1 MIWVGLYLLIGLVL
15 SLIVI
20 LYIGI
25 RYKSFLNFAIE
36 KQLSEDTLFLLKENP
51 TTMVTVITL
60 LIILL
65 WPYIAYNS
73 LRKG

>member
-1 MIWVGLYLLIGLVL
+1 MIWVGLYLLIGLAL

-36 KQLSEDTLFLLKENP
+36 KQLSEDTLFLLREIP
-51 TTMVTVITL
+51 TTMVIVVTL
-60 LIILL
+60 VIILL

-73 LRKG
+73 LREG

>member
-36 KQLSEDTLFLLKENP
+36 KQLSEDTLFLLRENP
-51 TTMVTVITL
+51 TTMVTVISL
-60 LIILL
+60 LIIFL

-73 LRKG
+73 LRGG

>member
-36 KQLSEDTLFLLKENP
+36 KQLSEDTLFLLREIP
-51 TTMVTVITL
+51 TTMVIVITL
-60 LIILL
+60 VIILL

-73 LRKG
+73 LREG

>member
-36 KQLSEDTLFLLKENP
+36 KQLSEDTLFLLKEIP
-51 TTMVTVITL
+51 TTMVIVVTL
-60 LIILL
+60 VIILL

-73 LRKG
+73 LREG